1 MSAHNKTL
9 ENISRRDFIIKGTVV
24 GGGLMLGIG
33 ALPEFAF
40 AQVDAKYDPNTPTQ
54 LGDAEVNAWVSI
66 KPDDTVFIR
75 IARSEMG
82 QGTRTG
88 LAQLVTEELEC
99 NWKKVKTQS
108 ATPGQSLARKRVW
121 GEHGTG
127 GSRGIRISEDYVR
140 RGAAA
145 ARIMLVQAAANQW
158 NVPVTELKVDKGVIT
173 HVPTGRKTTYG
184 KVAELASTLT
194 PPDPK
199 SITLKDP
206 RNWTV
211 AGQPYARIDTANKV
225 NGTKVYGAD
234 LRLPGMLCAA
244 VKSCPVFGGK
254 LVSYCL
260 LYTSPSPRD

>member
-1 MSAHNKTL
+1 M
-9 ENISRRDFIIKGTVV
+9 
-24 GGGLMLGIG
+24 
-33 ALPEFAF
+33 
-40 AQVDAKYDPNTPTQ
+40 
-54 LGDAEVNAWVSI
+54 
-66 KPDDTVFIR
+66 
-75 IARSEMG
+75 
-82 QGTRTG
+82 
-88 LAQLVTEELEC
+88 
-99 NWKKVKTQS
+99 
-108 ATPGQSLARKRVW
+108 ARKRVW

-145 ARIMLVQAAANQW
+145 ARIMLLQAAANQW
-158 NVPVTELKVDKGVIT
+158 NVPVTELTVDKGVIT

-199 SITLKDP
+199 TITLRDP
-206 RNWTV
+206 RNWKV

-234 LRLPGMLCAA
+234 LQLPGMLCAS

-254 LVSYCL
+254 LASYDEAKIKNMRGVKGVVQINDSALAVVVDTWWRANTALNALPIIWDEGKAANVSQSDIDKMMRSGL
-260 LYTSPSPRD
+260 DEQGDFWQRKIGDAPEVINSSAKKVEAI